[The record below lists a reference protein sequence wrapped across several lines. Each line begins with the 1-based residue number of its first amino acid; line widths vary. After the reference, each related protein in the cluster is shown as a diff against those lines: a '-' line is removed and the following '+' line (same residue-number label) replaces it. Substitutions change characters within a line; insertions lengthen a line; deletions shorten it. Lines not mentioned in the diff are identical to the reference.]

1 MQNVSLF
8 NLVQTME
15 SLSQCQ
21 GTNCTIDGSIIDHV
35 ISKDDTESLADEED
49 EIERP
54 IVPYKATTY

>member
-1 MQNVSLF
+1 
-8 NLVQTME
+8 ME

-35 ISKDDTESLADEED
+35 ISKDDTESLTDEED
-49 EIERP
+49 KIERP